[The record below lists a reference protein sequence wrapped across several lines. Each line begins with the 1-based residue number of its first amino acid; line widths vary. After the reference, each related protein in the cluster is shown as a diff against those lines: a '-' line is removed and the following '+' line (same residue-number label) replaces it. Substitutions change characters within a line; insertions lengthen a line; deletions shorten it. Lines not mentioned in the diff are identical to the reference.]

1 MQTGAGDGHMPVN
14 QALAELSQDRAVARK
29 KAEDHSP
36 DRRGLRR
43 LLGLPRITQ
52 TGPSAPTT

>member
-1 MQTGAGDGHMPVN
+1 MPVN